1 MCSWIWTCHYLAVAF
16 ILTDLT
22 ALTCHLTH
30 KMHKMFIVYIH
41 CIHPFSCVHHTEG
54 KGCGL
59 GSHSDSGAVAIARS
73 ILQHWDTDAGFL
85 TPLSVPGELHQ
96 CYGMTCWCC
105 HADKKA
111 GWGTILWLARSWS
124 TWCWHAPPANMLAL
138 ATSSWRLYFS
148 PLSSQY
154 TLYV

>member
-1 MCSWIWTCHYLAVAF
+1 MCSWILTCHYLAVAF

-30 KMHKMFIVYIH
+30 KMHKMIIVYVH
-41 CIHPFSCVHHTEG
+41 CIHPFSCVHHIEG

-59 GSHSDSGAVAIARS
+59 GSHSDSGTGSLTNASCLHGAVAIAHP
-73 ILQHWDTDAGFL
+73 ILQDWDTDALAGFP

-111 GWGTILWLARSWS
+111 GWGTIL
-124 TWCWHAPPANMLAL
+124 
-138 ATSSWRLYFS
+138 
-148 PLSSQY
+148 
-154 TLYV
+154 